1 MTRYLIRRLL
11 QMIPLLIFISLIT
24 FLISALAPG
33 DPALQYVNP
42 RKRAPT
48 MEELA
53 VIRHRYGLDRPL
65 YVRYFIWLGGFFKGD
80 WGYSMLTRNPVT
92 DEVLTRLPNTIILSG
107 CALFFSILV
116 SIPLGVISAVK
127 RYTIIDYI
135 TTFIAFVGISVPSF
149 WFALLIV
156 ALVSLKL
163 GWLPSVGMSSVGA
176 NLEGINK
183 YIDLAKHLVLPVV
196 ALSFSEAAYW
206 MRYQRASLLEN
217 LQQDFVRTARS
228 KGLKESTVIW
238 RHAFRNSLVSTVT
251 LIGLSL
257 PWLVNG
263 SYITE
268 SIFGWPGMGRLGITS
283 IMARD
288 YPVVMAV
295 TMLSALLVILG
306 NLFSDILYA
315 FVDPRSRLD

>member
-1 MTRYLIRRLL
+1 M
-11 QMIPLLIFISLIT
+11 
-24 FLISALAPG
+24 
-33 DPALQYVNP
+33 
-42 RKRAPT
+42 
-48 MEELA
+48 
-53 VIRHRYGLDRPL
+53 
-65 YVRYFIWLGGFFKGD
+65 
-80 WGYSMLTRNPVT
+80 
-92 DEVLTRLPNTIILSG
+92 SG
-107 CALFFSILV
+107 CALLV
-116 SIPLGVISAVK
+116 AVVVAIPLGVLSAVK
-127 RYTIIDYI
+127 RYSFLDYI
-135 TTFIAFVGISVPSF
+135 ATFIAFVGISIPSF

-156 ALVSLKL
+156 FLFSNRL
-163 GWLPSVGMSSVGA
+163 GWLPSVGISSVSG
-176 NLEGINK
+176 NLQGVDKIVDV
-183 YIDLAKHLVLPVV
+183 IKHLILPVI

-217 LQQDFVRTARS
+217 LNQDYVRTARA
-228 KGLKESTVIW
+228 KGLKERMVIW

-295 TMLSALLVILG
+295 TMLSALLVIVG
-306 NLFSDILYA
+306 NLVSDVMYA
-315 FVDPRSRLD
+315 FVDPRTRLE

>member
-11 QMIPLLIFISLIT
+11 QMIPLLIFISLIS
-24 FLISALAPG
+24 FMVAAFAPG
-33 DPALQYVNP
+33 DPVYQYVNP

-48 MEELA
+48 EEELA
-53 VIRHRYGLDRPL
+53 IIRHRYGLDRPV
-65 YVRYFIWLGGFFKGD
+65 YVRYFIWLGDIFKGN
-80 WGYSMLTRNPVT
+80 WGYSMLTKNEVT
-92 DEVLTRLPNTIILSG
+92 EEVLTRLPNTILLSG
-107 CALFFSILV
+107 CALFFAILV

-127 RYTIIDYI
+127 RYSLVDYI

-163 GWLPSVGMSSVGA
+163 GWLPSVGMSSVSGD
-176 NLEGINK
+176 LEGMK
-183 YIDLAKHLVLPVV
+183 GVIDVAKHLVLPVI

-228 KGLKESTVIW
+228 KGLREGIVIW

-283 IMARD
+283 IMGRD

-295 TMLSALLVILG
+295 TMLSALLVIIG
-306 NLFSDILYA
+306 NLISDIMYA
-315 FVDPRSRLD
+315 FVDPRTRFE

>member
-11 QMIPLLIFISLIT
+11 QMVPLLIFISLIS
-24 FLISALAPG
+24 FLVSALAPG
-33 DPALQYVNP
+33 DPVYQYVNP
-42 RKRAPT
+42 RKRPPT
-48 MEELA
+48 LEELD
-53 VIRHRYGLDRPL
+53 VIRHRYGLDRPI
-65 YVRYFIWLGGFFKGD
+65 YVRYFIWIRDIAKGD
-80 WGYSMLTRNPVT
+80 WGYSMLTKNEVM
-92 DEVLTRLPNTIILSG
+92 DEVLSRLPNTVLLSG
-107 CALFFSILV
+107 VSLIFAIVV

-156 ALVSLKL
+156 ALFSNKL
-163 GWLPSVGMSSVGA
+163 GWLPSVGMSDVSGTCRVQPKS
-176 NLEGINK
+176 L
-183 YIDLAKHLVLPVV
+183 DLSRHLVLPVL
-196 ALSFSEAAYW
+196 ALSLTEIAYW

-217 LQQDFVRTARS
+217 LNQDYVRTARS

-283 IMARD
+283 IMGRD

-295 TMLSALLVILG
+295 TMLSALLVIFGKFDL
-306 NLFSDILYA
+306 
-315 FVDPRSRLD
+315 